1 MYTVQE
7 KDLSFSS
14 PYQLVALRN
23 DYVDALVT
31 YFTVEFTKCHKR
43 TGISTGKMCV
53 FSLYYS
59 LLYFAWADQRVQQ
72 CYICHKVSG
81 HSYRTVVG

>member
-1 MYTVQE
+1 MDLYAVEE

-43 TGISTGKMCV
+43 TGISTGM
-53 FSLYYS
+53 
-59 LLYFAWADQRVQQ
+59 
-72 CYICHKVSG
+72 
-81 HSYRTVVG
+81 